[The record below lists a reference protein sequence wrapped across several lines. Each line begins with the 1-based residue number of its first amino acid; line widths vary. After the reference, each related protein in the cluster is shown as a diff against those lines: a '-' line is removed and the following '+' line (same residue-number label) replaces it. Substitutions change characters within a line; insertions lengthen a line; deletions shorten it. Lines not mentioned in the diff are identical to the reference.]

1 MAFLTADII
10 AKQALATLHESLV
23 VKPLIHTDLTKEF
36 SKAKVGD
43 TINIRKPAVFE
54 SKKFNRAKG
63 IEVQAANEESIPV
76 KLDQFDDVSF
86 QVTSEELALDIEDFD
101 AQLLTP
107 AMQAISGGIDVALLG
122 LADKVKATVGT
133 EAGFEHNKPESL
145 IQAGAIL
152 DANKVPQEDRY
163 ALVGPATKAHWL
175 NTPILKQADQSG
187 STEALRR
194 ASLGSNV
201 FGFDTYMTSNIKA
214 PAAPQAGDPSTEVG
228 LAFHKSAFA
237 FASAPL
243 EVPAGAAGH
252 VETYDGISVRVVMQ
266 YDISKKATTVS
277 VDTLYG
283 VSLLDPARAV
293 LIKGADKE

>member
-54 SKKFNRAKG
+54 SKKFNRAQG

-86 QVTSEELALDIEDFD
+86 QVTAEELALDIEDFD

-122 LADKVKATVGT
+122 LADKVKDTVGT

>member
-86 QVTSEELALDIEDFD
+86 QVTAEELALDIEDFD

>member
-214 PAAPQAGDPSTEVG
+214 PAAPQATRPPRLAWRSTSPRLLSLPPRWKSRPARLVTWKPTMVFPFV
-228 LAFHKSAFA
+228 LSCSTTFLRRPPPYLSIPCMAFRF
-237 FASAPL
+237 L
-243 EVPAGAAGH
+243 
-252 VETYDGISVRVVMQ
+252 TRSVRF
-266 YDISKKATTVS
+266 
-277 VDTLYG
+277 
-283 VSLLDPARAV
+283 
-293 LIKGADKE
+293 

>member
-86 QVTSEELALDIEDFD
+86 QVTAEELALDIEDFD

-122 LADKVKATVGT
+122 LSDKVTATVGT

-152 DANKVPQEDRY
+152 DANKVPQEERF

-194 ASLGSNV
+194 ASLGNNV

-214 PAAPQAGDPSTEVG
+214 PADAQAGDPSTEVG

>member
-86 QVTSEELALDIEDFD
+86 QVTAEELALDIEDFD

-237 FASAPL
+237 FTSAPL

-283 VSLLDPARAV
+283 VSLLDPKRAV